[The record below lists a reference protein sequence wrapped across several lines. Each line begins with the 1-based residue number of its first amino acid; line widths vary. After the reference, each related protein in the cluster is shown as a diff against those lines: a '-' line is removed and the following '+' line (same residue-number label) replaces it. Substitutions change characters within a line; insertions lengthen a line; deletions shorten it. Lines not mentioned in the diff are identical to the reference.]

1 MGRLKLVAIILIGLL
16 TLITLIIGV
25 RQPSLHKQTMF
36 TDEYHTFVEEEIPT
50 SSVGFSNV
58 DTTPVKV
65 GMIDPVQTNTVQQP
79 IKTVEAPSQPVQIK
93 KTVQTSTPAK
103 VQQPVQKS
111 EPKQVQTPKKQEVK
125 QFPSKT
131 VEQPTPTKKHELTEE
146 EEIIAWNKW
155 RSNLQNQVMRDSSPM
170 TAPLGTIFKF
180 SFTVDKYGNMSNIK
194 VWSPNSN
201 YTDYG
206 VKKIKPVLSSYSHK
220 PILNFPTGTKRVI
233 TNVSGGFIISRTAK
247 YSTPEDYSDYE
258 KVKRYK

>member
-25 RQPSLHKQTMF
+25 RQPRLHKQTMF

-50 SSVGFSNV
+50 SNVGFSNV
-58 DTTPVKV
+58 DTSPVKV
-65 GMIDPVQTNTVQQP
+65 GAIDSVQTKIN
-79 IKTVEAPSQPVQIK
+79 
-93 KTVQTSTPAK
+93 VQTSVPVK
-103 VQQPVQKS
+103 VQQPAQKQVTTPVKTQ
-111 EPKQVQTPKKQEVK
+111 PKQQVK
-125 QFPSKT
+125 SVPNKT
-131 VEQPTPTKKHELTEE
+131 VEHPTPAKKHELTEE

-170 TAPLGTIFKF
+170 SAPLGTIFKF

-206 VKKIKPVLSSYSHK
+206 VRKIKPVLASYSHK

-258 KVKRYK
+258 KVKRYR